1 MANTAGGSWLRGL
14 RGAIVASA
22 VGTAAVVSHA
32 FQVKKQFYPAV
43 VYVVNSNVSMMV
55 SPFSRV
61 PLCTANMYR
70 ASRFVHL

>member
-1 MANTAGGSWLRGL
+1 MAAHGSGSWLRGL
-14 RGAIVASA
+14 RGAVVASA

-55 SPFSRV
+55 S
-61 PLCTANMYR
+61 LR
-70 ASRFVHL
+70 AIAPR

>member
-1 MANTAGGSWLRGL
+1 MKCFSTTNNMAAHGSGSWLRGL
-14 RGAIVASA
+14 RGAVVASA

-55 SPFSRV
+55 S
-61 PLCTANMYR
+61 LR
-70 ASRFVHL
+70 AIAPR